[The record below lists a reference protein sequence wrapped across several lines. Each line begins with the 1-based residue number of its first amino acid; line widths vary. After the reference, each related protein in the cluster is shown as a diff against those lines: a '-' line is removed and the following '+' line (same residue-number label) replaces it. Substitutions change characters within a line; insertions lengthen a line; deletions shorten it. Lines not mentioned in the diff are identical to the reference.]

1 MALPEGKTCYLL
13 NGSPG
18 DCAAGLLCA
27 RIPDPDNPTHRGV
40 DGVCKK
46 GNIYAQ
52 GTTAKFA
59 RAFLFFKTHIRRL
72 LEHPGR

>member
-1 MALPEGKTCYLL
+1 MAKVDKLNSPYAETVALPEGKKCYLL

-52 GTTAKFA
+52 GTTAK
-59 RAFLFFKTHIRRL
+59 LMEI
-72 LEHPGR
+72 